1 VSAAAGGREG
11 FTLANRGGVEID
23 FVARGGTI
31 TSIRVPDRSGRVA
44 DVVPGFDT
52 ADEYAGDTR
61 YMGALIGRF
70 ANRIAGGRF
79 SLDGVEYSL
88 PLNDGE
94 NHLHGGPCGFS
105 AKAWRVAPFQHQGV
119 TGAVLAM
126 ESEAGDQGYPGRLLT
141 RVLYALD
148 DDNAFTVSYSA
159 VTDAPTVVNLTQHSY
174 FNLAGHDAGDILG
187 HELEID
193 ATYVTPVDERMIPTG
208 AFRGVRGGSAF
219 DFLTPHRIGER
230 IDDDDEQLRV
240 AGGYD
245 HNFVLNHSL
254 DPSRRG
260 APAFAARLRD
270 PASGR
275 TLEISTT
282 EPGLQVYTGNAF
294 DRGHPGKGGYAYPR
308 HAAVAL
314 ETQHFPDSP
323 NQPQFPSTV
332 LRPGEEFLS
341 TTVYRFSTT

>member
-1 VSAAAGGREG
+1 VNAVSRER
-11 FTLANRGGVEID
+11 FTLANRNGVEID

-31 TSIRVPDRSGRVA
+31 TSIRVPDRDGRVA

-52 ADEYAGDTR
+52 AEEYAGDTR
-61 YMGALIGRF
+61 YMGGLIGRF

-88 PLNDGE
+88 PLNADE
-94 NHLHGGPCGFS
+94 NHIHGGPCGFF
-105 AKAWRVAPFQHQGV
+105 ARTWRVASFRQEGV
-119 TGAVLAM
+119 TGAVLAL
-126 ESEAGDQGYPGRLLT
+126 ESDAGDQGYPGRLLA
-141 RVLYALD
+141 RVVYTLD
-148 DDNAFTVSYSA
+148 DENAFTVSYSA

-187 HELEID
+187 HELEVD
-193 ATYVTPVDERMIPTG
+193 ATYMTPVDERMIPTG
-208 AFRGVRGGSAF
+208 AFRGVRGSAF
-219 DFLTPHRIGER
+219 DFLTGRRIGER
-230 IDDDDEQLRV
+230 IGDDEQLRI

-254 DPSRRG
+254 DPARRG
-260 APAFAARLRD
+260 VPAFAVRLRD

-294 DRGHPGKGGYAYPR
+294 DRGHLGKGGYAYPR

-332 LRPGEEFLS
+332 LRPGDEFLS